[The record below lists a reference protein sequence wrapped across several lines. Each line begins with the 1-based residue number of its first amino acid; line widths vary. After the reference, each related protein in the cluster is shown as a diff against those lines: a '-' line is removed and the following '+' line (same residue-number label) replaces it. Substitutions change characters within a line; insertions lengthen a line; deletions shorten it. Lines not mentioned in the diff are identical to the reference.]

1 MHVNRFA
8 SFVCVAALLLCAG
21 VARAAAI
28 NYGNFIAPPGIS
40 FNAVTESSP
49 TDAVPLFGPP
59 APFTTGLDFDPA
71 SFAAS
76 STGGGGDITDGQL
89 NFSAVG
95 IVSPS
100 QVIAIDDISVFESGD
115 FSLLGIGTAG
125 TQVTAGVSLRV
136 TVTAIDGV
144 AVAPIALIPVNAS
157 VGFNL
162 VANPGS
168 VQPWSL
174 GVLANVSAQ
183 LTALGHPYAYGATA
197 VEVVIDDNLVA
208 LSQSTSAAFIAK
220 KEFQVHV
227 GPEESFVPEPGAA
240 SVLALG
246 AVYGFAR
253 RRPR

>member
-1 MHVNRFA
+1 MRLTGFA
-8 SFVCVAALLLCAG
+8 AVICVAAMFLCAG
-21 VARAAAI
+21 VARAASI
-28 NYGNFIAPPGIS
+28 NYGNFVAPPGLS
-40 FNAVTESSP
+40 FNNVTESSS

-76 STGGGGDITDGQL
+76 STGGVGDITDGQL

-100 QVIAIDDISVFESGD
+100 VVAINQVSVFENGD
-115 FSLLGIGTAG
+115 YSLLGVGTNA

-144 AVAPIALIPVNAS
+144 AVAPIALSPVNAS

-174 GVLANVSAQ
+174 GVSVNVASQ
-183 LTALGHPYAYGATA
+183 LTSLGHAYTHGATA
-197 VEVVIDDNLVA
+197 IEVVIDDNLVA
-208 LSQSTSAAFIAK
+208 LSQPNSAAFLAK
-220 KEFQVHV
+220 KEFQVHT
-227 GPEESFVPEPGAA
+227 SIPEPGATA
-240 SVLALG
+240 MLGLAAMCGLI
-246 AVYGFAR
+246 
-253 RRPR
+253 RRPRR

>member
-1 MHVNRFA
+1 MRVNRGV
-8 SFVCVAALLLCAG
+8 SIICLAAMVLCTG
-21 VARAAAI
+21 VARAASI
-28 NYGNFIAPPGIS
+28 NYGNFVAPPGVS

-59 APFTTGLDFDPA
+59 APFATGLDFDPA

-76 STGGGGDITDGQL
+76 STGGVGDITDGQL
-89 NFSAVG
+89 NFSAIG

-115 FSLLGIGTAG
+115 FSLLGIGTVG
-125 TQVTAGVSLRV
+125 TQVTAGVSLRI

-162 VANPGS
+162 VANAGS

-183 LTALGHPYAYGATA
+183 LTALGHPYTYGATT

-220 KEFQVHV
+220 KELQVHV
-227 GPEESFVPEPGAA
+227 GPEQTFVPEPGAA
-240 SVLALG
+240 SVLAMG
-246 AVYGFAR
+246 AVCFVR
-253 RRPR
+253 RRRR